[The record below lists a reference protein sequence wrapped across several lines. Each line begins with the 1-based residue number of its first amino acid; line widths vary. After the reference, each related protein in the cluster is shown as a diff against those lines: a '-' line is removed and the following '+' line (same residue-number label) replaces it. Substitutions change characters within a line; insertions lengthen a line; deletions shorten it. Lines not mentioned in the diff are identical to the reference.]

1 MMVLEFL
8 TVIILLFLLI
18 ISSLTF
24 GIAKYGETQKKI
36 YLLPVWFWLFA
47 LIGYQYI

>member
-1 MMVLEFL
+1 MVLEFL
-8 TVIILLFLLI
+8 IVITLLFILI

-24 GIAKYGETQKKI
+24 GIAKYSETEKKI